1 MISSNNAYVV
11 AVVSN
16 YEQAIA
22 WLGAT
27 EDIDDSFVVAMHSTK
42 VSRHHS
48 TALPL
53 ETRRVNDDS

>member
-1 MISSNNAYVV
+1 MISSNKAYIF

-48 TALPL
+48 KDFPWIS
-53 ETRRVNDDS
+53 EE